1 MIVAMLEGPDLLI
14 VAVLVMLLF
23 GAKRLPEFA
32 RGLGQAKKE
41 FEQAQRGDTTPTTA
55 SSAESTTATVSHE
68 ALATHSPE
76 ARDPTTVN
84 PHDSGLPRDRNL

>member
-1 MIVAMLEGPDLLI
+1 MIAMLEGPDLLI

-41 FEQAQRGDTTPTTA
+41 FEQAQRGDTSGP
-55 SSAESTTATVSHE
+55 AESIVVTQSA
-68 ALATHSPE
+68 A
-76 ARDPTTVN
+76 DPTT
-84 PHDSGLPRDRNL
+84 PLDRDASGSSAPEQRERGL

>member
-1 MIVAMLEGPDLLI
+1 MMLAMLEGPDLLI

-41 FEQAQRGDTTPTTA
+41 FEHAQRSDTAPTPTP
-55 SSAESTTATVSHE
+55 SPESTT
-68 ALATHSPE
+68 
-76 ARDPTTVN
+76 TTQTTTPRPAPIDQKSETN
-84 PHDSGLPRDRNL
+84 HRDRYL

>member
-41 FEQAQRGDTTPTTA
+41 FEQAQRGDITPTTA
-55 SSAESTTATVSHE
+55 SSPESTTPTASHTE
-68 ALATHSPE
+68 LATRSPE
-76 ARDPTTVN
+76 AHDPTTAL
-84 PHDSGLPRDRNL
+84 PHNSALPRDRNL

>member
-1 MIVAMLEGPDLLI
+1 MMLAMLEGPDLLI

-41 FEQAQRGDTTPTTA
+41 FEHAQRGDTAPTPTPTP
-55 SSAESTTATVSHE
+55 ESTTTTE
-68 ALATHSPE
+68 TTTPRPALLDPG
-76 ARDPTTVN
+76 ARDNN
-84 PHDSGLPRDRNL
+84 PLRYTDRDL

>member
-41 FEQAQRGDTTPTTA
+41 FEQAQRGDITPTTA
-55 SSAESTTATVSHE
+55 SSAEPTTATTSIE
-68 ALATHSPE
+68 LATRSSE
-76 ARDPTTVN
+76 AHDPTATI

>member
-41 FEQAQRGDTTPTTA
+41 FEQAQRGDTTPTTP
-55 SSAESTTATVSHE
+55 SAESTTPTTSHTE
-68 ALATHSPE
+68 LATRNPE
-76 ARDPTTVN
+76 AHDPTATI
-84 PHDSGLPRDRNL
+84 PHDSGLQRDRNL